1 MIHYGLPPMIVGTG
15 IDIAEPA
22 RVEAAVKRYG
32 QRFLNR
38 VFTPTEVAYCERKRN
53 KWERYAARF
62 AAKEA
67 AFKALGIG
75 WRRGVSWR
83 DVEVANLP
91 SGQPTLKLSG
101 RAQEF
106 AARQGVRHISLS
118 LTHTE
123 PFVLAQVIFED

>member
-1 MIHYGLPPMIVGTG
+1 MIVGTG

-22 RVEAAVKRYG
+22 RVRAAVERYG
-32 QRFLNR
+32 VRFLKR
-38 VFTPTEVAYCERKRN
+38 IFTENEIAYCERKRN
-53 KWERYAARF
+53 KFERYAARF

-75 WRRGVSWR
+75 WRRGVRWVE
-83 DVEVANLP
+83 VEVANLP
-91 SGQPTLKLSG
+91 GGQPTLKLSG

-106 AARQGVRHISLS
+106 AGRLGVRHISLS

-123 PFVLAQVIFED
+123 QFSLAQVIFEN